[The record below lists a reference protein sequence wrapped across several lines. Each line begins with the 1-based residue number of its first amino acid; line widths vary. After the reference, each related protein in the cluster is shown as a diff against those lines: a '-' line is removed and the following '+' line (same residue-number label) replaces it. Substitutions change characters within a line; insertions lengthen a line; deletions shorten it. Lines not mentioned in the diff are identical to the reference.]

1 MKVLTL
7 ALILMTLGGCA
18 GDRSRSL
25 NAQGRYARMKSTLE
39 KIEASR
45 PDLTFE
51 QFAQHLGIGRA
62 AFDEIYTNK
71 PYGVRRVYHFDGF
84 ALDINLEDRNGKLFV
99 DWFMLPALYWD
110 GLTREER
117 MKKYDQSLSDYF
129 REKQRALDEIR
140 KTNTAK

>member
-1 MKVLTL
+1 MAL
-7 ALILMTLGGCA
+7 AGCA

-25 NAQGRYARMKSTLE
+25 HAQERYARMKSTLE

-45 PDLTFE
+45 PDLSFE
-51 QFAQHLGIGRA
+51 QFAERLGIGRTV
-62 AFDEIYTNK
+62 FDRIYTNK
-71 PYGVRRVYHFDGF
+71 PSGVRRVYHFDGF
-84 ALDINLEDRNGKLFV
+84 ALDINLEDRDGKLFV

-110 GLTREER
+110 GLAREER

-140 KTNTAK
+140 KTNTAE